1 MRERHTEFPPS
12 ATERAPHTT
21 AIIMDIQAELQSYI
35 DEHDIHKLFA
45 LMVESLL
52 IEKPSNPHQFVVDYM
67 YKK

>member
-1 MRERHTEFPPS
+1 
-12 ATERAPHTT
+12 
-21 AIIMDIQAELQSYI
+21 MDIQAELQSYI